1 MGYSKESERQNQVL
15 GDLLSGKTPEKRVMV
30 GYKGKEQESGDQIS
44 RMTDIMKGARMPMF
58 CPNCDKIVKKR
69 LDDKMWSLFG
79 HCFVYL
85 YKSKMI
91 SKYIEATILA
101 FVQGFSE
108 FIPVSS
114 SAHLIIISK
123 LSNFSISSLQLDIS
137 LHLGSLLAIV
147 FYFRRDLLDLLNNK
161 SLLLLIILGSLPLV
175 IFGFIIYSTGLV
187 DHLRNLK
194 VIAWTTLLFGILL
207 FLADK
212 IGVKNNI
219 ENNLNIKNIL
229 IIGIFQILAVIPGVS
244 RSGIIITISR
254 FLKFDRVD
262 SSKISFYL
270 SIPALAGASVLS
282 MKDVVNSNIDLN
294 FIFIYSII
302 FSFLI
307 SYFTIKYFLI
317 YVKKF
322 NLNIFVYYRT
332 FLALILFVIAYI

>member
-1 MGYSKESERQNQVL
+1 
-15 GDLLSGKTPEKRVMV
+15 
-30 GYKGKEQESGDQIS
+30 
-44 RMTDIMKGARMPMF
+44 
-58 CPNCDKIVKKR
+58 
-69 LDDKMWSLFG
+69 
-79 HCFVYL
+79 
-85 YKSKMI
+85 MI

-101 FVQGFSE
+101 LVQGFSE

-147 FYFRRDLLDLLNNK
+147 FYFRRDLLNLLNNK

-175 IFGFIIYSTGLV
+175 IFGFIFYSTGLI
-187 DHLRNLK
+187 DLLRNLK

-207 FLADK
+207 FLADRSK
-212 IGVKNNI
+212 VKNKI
-219 ENNLNIKNIL
+219 DNNLNIKNIL
-229 IIGIFQILAVIPGVS
+229 IIDIFQILAIIPGVS

-282 MKDVVNSNIDLN
+282 MRDVVNSNIDLN

-317 YVKKF
+317 YVKNF

-332 FLALILFVIAYI
+332 FLALILFVIAYS